1 MSSPLSSQSYAVGTN
16 MTPKAHSGLGAFDL
30 AAPSACNTL
39 APGMCLAKALTSYL
53 HLAQISPFQR

>member
-1 MSSPLSSQSYAVGTN
+1 

>member
-1 MSSPLSSQSYAVGTN
+1 
-16 MTPKAHSGLGAFDL
+16 MTPKAHSCLGAFDL